1 MNQPWGLSGPQF
13 LWIYGAG
20 LAAFLVTP
28 WLLALFARIL
38 GTAPPG
44 VPAPELDAYEVG
56 YLTEGAPRAA
66 EVVIGELAVS
76 GALRVDSAGRI
87 SRADPARLAAWSAA
101 CAHGIAAQA
110 VPDGLRA
117 QQVRRRLAKD
127 PGVVAIGARLRAE
140 RLLVARSWIT
150 AAWVTALALGLAL
163 MIAGA
168 LRLAEGAHNHRPI
181 ENLVS
186 LYFLTI
192 VFGGVSLVSLA
203 RLRPLTTRTIAGSS
217 YLVNLAPG
225 LTAAGGEAALFS
237 IALAGLVAVEDPTLR
252 IALLTGL
259 PSSAGSGGGGCGG
272 GGGGGCGGGCGG

>member
-28 WLLALFARIL
+28 WLVALFARIF

-44 VPAPELDAYEVG
+44 VPVPVLDAYEVG
-56 YLTEGAPRAA
+56 YLVEGAPRAA
-66 EVVIGELAVS
+66 EVVIGELAAS

-87 SRADPARLAAWSAA
+87 SRADPARLATWSAT
-101 CAHGIAAQA
+101 CGHGIAAQA
-110 VPDGLRA
+110 IPDGLRA
-117 QQVRRRLAKD
+117 QQVRQRLVKD
-127 PGVVAIGARLRAE
+127 PGVVAIGDRLRAE
-140 RLLVARSWIT
+140 RLLVARSWVT

-168 LRLAEGAHNHRPI
+168 LRMAEGSHNHRPI
-181 ENLVS
+181 GDLVN

-192 VFGGVSLVSLA
+192 VFGGISLVSLA
-203 RLRPLTTRTIAGSS
+203 RLGPLTTRTRAGSS
-217 YLVNLAPG
+217 YLTELAPR
-225 LTAAGGEAALFS
+225 LTAAGSEAALFS
-237 IALAGLVAVEDPTLR
+237 IALAGLVAVEDPALR
-252 IALLTGL
+252 TALLAGL
-259 PSSAGSGGGGCGG
+259 PSSAGSGGGG